1 MRARKLNTLLLTAAL
16 LTTGGVYASWS
27 YAQAAVASA
36 TVEKNLELDTLLEPS
51 AKGTI
56 NVVENGLTFLVVND
70 GAYKASLEIQG
81 SLTVSFTPNP
91 GADADVIANGIPLQ
105 ISIQETLGDFNGED
119 ILTVGANHVLNDGN
133 PILTNF
139 VINGTADPSDPNST
153 GISKHLTLGDI
164 VLDTYEEYDSFK
176 TALNNGKI
184 TIVISEYVAPN
195 P

>member
-70 GAYKASLEIQG
+70 GDYKASL
-81 SLTVSFTPNP
+81 
-91 GADADVIANGIPLQ
+91 
-105 ISIQETLGDFNGED
+105 
-119 ILTVGANHVLNDGN
+119 
-133 PILTNF
+133 
-139 VINGTADPSDPNST
+139 
-153 GISKHLTLGDI
+153 
-164 VLDTYEEYDSFK
+164 
-176 TALNNGKI
+176 
-184 TIVISEYVAPN
+184 
-195 P
+195 